1 MIESVLT
8 KKTQRLLALGLEL
21 PEETLVKLHNFE
33 AEGDSYGKMFAF
45 LSKVLI
51 SFSFACLARFMK

>member
-8 KKTQRLLALGLEL
+8 RRKFQRLLALGLEL

-33 AEGDSYGKMFAF
+33 AEGDSYGKMFVF
-45 LSKVLI
+45 LL
-51 SFSFACLARFMK
+51 